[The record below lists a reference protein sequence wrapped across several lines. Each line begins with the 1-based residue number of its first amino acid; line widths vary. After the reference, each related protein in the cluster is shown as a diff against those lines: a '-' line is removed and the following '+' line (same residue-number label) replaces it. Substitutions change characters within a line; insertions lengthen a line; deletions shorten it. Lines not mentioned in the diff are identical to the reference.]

1 MEMPDF
7 LRAAQRLFRT
17 LRAAAYP
24 YVLVVGDLDA
34 NGSFSATDLVVDGQ
48 RTGWN
53 PDIQTANITVE
64 DSGGNTIAW
73 AAWENGTISGE
84 IDDAGILGA
93 LDWDWSWDDLDALV
107 SSANYS
113 PSGQRIDEGTQMP
126 LPFPEGDIRDFPD
139 DVADLFRVPSVSDT
153 DFGHGLREWLQGMAL
168 KVGEIAKLDPDELLV
183 KCHACETTMLTEDAH
198 VADGEHY
205 CDECVP
211 EQCEGCGTW
220 MDREESLY
228 DEGSG
233 ASLCES
239 CYSERQTGGVEEVWD
254 EFNSAHPELEG
265 VLDKADA
272 EEEMDVETYI
282 TIFED
287 LSWSDAYGGKAWAR
301 IAETWRDMEEL
312 VSGLHDGGG
321 ENDNW
326 VRLTATVDHAFDL
339 VHNTGSLFTKAKSE
353 TQRWLFQALED
364 KYFLDPLQ
372 YRNKLSAD
380 GRKLLDAHIRQSGGV
395 REWKKEI
402 ESKEQILERLE
413 KALLRDYDFKMAIR
427 VFRTYKLNARD
438 FYGRD
443 SFITVAFWQKADM
456 SRIPG
461 EVLPIREFLRQ
472 PSEDNAIKT
481 MSAADS
487 DAFKQG
493 SNHPAAPVLR
503 GQVLP
508 KLLLYAKKSNKVRE
522 WLTGTKATAG
532 LVAPRSRWRKLLQR
546 ERKDA
551 LEAKSVAAALGAAAL
566 MIRLALK
573 QADFYDFYAMTVV
586 EPDRLPEDLARYAR
600 GFKRVVTLQMAK
612 DLLVIL
618 KKAVIREARH
628 VSNGAA
634 IQTGY

>member
-1 MEMPDF
+1 MEATRF
-7 LRAAQRLFRT
+7 LFAAQRLLRT

-24 YVLVVGDLDA
+24 TVLVEGDLDA
-34 NGSFSATDLVVDGQ
+34 NGSFSAANLVVDGQ

-53 PDIQTANITVE
+53 PDLQTANIAIE
-64 DSGGNTIAW
+64 DGEGNTIAW
-73 AAWENGTISGE
+73 AVWENGTISGE

-93 LDWDWSWDDLDALV
+93 LDWDWSWDDLDALI

-139 DVADLFRVPSVSDT
+139 NVADLFRVPSVSDA

-168 KVGEIAKLDPDELLV
+168 KVGEIAKLDPDERLV
-183 KCHACETTMLTEDAH
+183 QCHHCETTMLIEDAH

-205 CDECVP
+205 CDNCVP

-233 ASLCES
+233 AWLCES
-239 CYSERQTGGVEEVWD
+239 CYSERQSHSVEEVWED
-254 EFNSAHPELEG
+254 FNYNHPEIEG
-265 VLDKADA
+265 ALDKA
-272 EEEMDVETYI
+272 ERRQEMDVETYI

-287 LSWSDAYGGKAWAR
+287 FPWADAYGGKAWAR

-321 ENDNW
+321 ENDDW

-339 VHNTGSLFTKAKSE
+339 VHNTGSLFTKAKHE

-402 ESKEQILERLE
+402 ESKEKILERLE
-413 KALLRDYDFKMAIR
+413 KALLYDYDFKMATR
-427 VFRTYKLNARD
+427 VFRTYKLNTRD

-443 SFITVAFWQKADM
+443 SFITVAFWQKSDM
-456 SRIPG
+456 KGIPG

-481 MSAADS
+481 MAAANS
-487 DAFKQG
+487 GAFKQG
-493 SNHPAAPVLR
+493 SDHPAAPILR
-503 GQVLP
+503 GQILP
-508 KLLLYAKKSNKVRE
+508 KLLSYAKESDKVRA
-522 WLTGTKATAG
+522 WLTNPQPPAGTLAM
-532 LVAPRSRWRKLLQR
+532 RSGWRKLLQR

-551 LEAKSVAAALGAAAL
+551 LETKSIAAALGAVAL
-566 MIRLALK
+566 MIKLALK
-573 QADFYDFYAMTVV
+573 QSDFYDFYATTVV
-586 EPDRLPEDLARYAR
+586 EPDKLPEDLARYAR
-600 GFKRVVTLQMAK
+600 GFKRVITLQMAE

-618 KKAVIREARH
+618 KRAVIREARH

-634 IQTGY
+634 IGTEH